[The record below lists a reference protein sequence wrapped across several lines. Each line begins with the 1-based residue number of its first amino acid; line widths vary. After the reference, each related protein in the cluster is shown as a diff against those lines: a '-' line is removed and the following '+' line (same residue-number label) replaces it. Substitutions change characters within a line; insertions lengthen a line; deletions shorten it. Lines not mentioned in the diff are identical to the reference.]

1 VALAAVLFDLDGT
14 LVDTLPICYLAF
26 RGALE
31 GAGAP
36 TLTDAEIHAL
46 FGPSEEGMMQRVL
59 PENWERVLPA
69 YFEEYRR
76 LLASCPAVVPELVD
90 ALALLR
96 ERRIRTALVTGK
108 SRVTAIMSVQHFRL
122 DDAFEAIECGSPQG
136 VVKADAIRRLVERWH
151 VSPADAVYV
160 GDGAADMVA
169 AREAG
174 VLAAG
179 AAWAHGVRVADLKD
193 ARADV
198 IFADAREFLAWL
210 DAATGGVVAE
220 TVSRPR
226 PSSGPR

>member
-1 VALAAVLFDLDGT
+1 VTLTAVLFDLDGT

-31 GAGAP
+31 RAGAA
-36 TLTDAEIHAL
+36 TMTDDEIHAL

-59 PENWERVLPA
+59 PEDWERVLPT
-69 YFEEYRR
+69 YFEEYQK
-76 LLASCPAVVPELVD
+76 LLASCPRVLPELTA

-96 ERRIRTALVTGK
+96 KRGIHTALVTGK
-108 SRVTAIMSVQHFRL
+108 SRVTATMSVHHFCF
-122 DDAFEAIECGSPQG
+122 DDAFDAIECGSPQG
-136 VVKADAIRRLVERWH
+136 VVKADAIRRLLERWH
-151 VSPADAVYV
+151 LSPADAVYV

-179 AAWAHGVRVADLKD
+179 AAWAQGARVRDLED

-198 IFADAREFLAWL
+198 VFTDAGEFLAWL
-210 DAATGGVVAE
+210 DGATQGAATGAAGDLRRE
-220 TVSRPR
+220 CR
-226 PSSGPR
+226 

>member
-1 VALAAVLFDLDGT
+1 VTLAAVLFDLDGT

-31 GAGAP
+31 RAGAP

-46 FGPSEEGMMQRVL
+46 FGPSEEGMMQRVR
-59 PENWERVLPA
+59 PEDWERVLPA
-69 YFEEYRR
+69 YFEEYER

-90 ALALLR
+90 ALALVR
-96 ERRIRTALVTGK
+96 ERGIRTALVTGK
-108 SRVTAIMSVQHFRL
+108 SRVTATMSVHHFGL
-122 DDAFEAIECGSPQG
+122 ADAFDGIECGSPQG
-136 VVKADAIRRLVERWH
+136 VVKADAIRRLLERWRL
-151 VSPADAVYV
+151 SPADAVYV

-179 AAWAHGVRVADLKD
+179 AAWAQGARVTELKD

-198 IFADAREFLAWL
+198 IFTDAREFRASL
-210 DAATGGVVAE
+210 DAATRGIATE

>member
-1 VALAAVLFDLDGT
+1 VTLAAVLFDLDGT

-31 GAGAP
+31 DAGAA
-36 TLTDAEIHAL
+36 TMTDDEIHAL

-59 PENWERVLPA
+59 PEDWERVLPA
-69 YFEEYRR
+69 YFDEYRR
-76 LLASCPAVVPELVD
+76 LLGSCPAVVSELVD

-96 ERRIRTALVTGK
+96 QRRIRTALVTGK
-108 SRVTAIMSVQHFRL
+108 SRVTAIMSIQHFGL
-122 DDAFEAIECGSPQG
+122 DDAFDAIECGSPQG
-136 VVKADAIRRLVERWH
+136 VVKADVIRRLLARWNI
-151 VSPADAVYV
+151 SPADAVYV

-179 AAWAHGVRVADLKD
+179 AAWAQGARASELKE

-198 IFADAREFLAWL
+198 IFTDAAEFLTWL
-210 DAATGGVVAE
+210 DAATREVATE